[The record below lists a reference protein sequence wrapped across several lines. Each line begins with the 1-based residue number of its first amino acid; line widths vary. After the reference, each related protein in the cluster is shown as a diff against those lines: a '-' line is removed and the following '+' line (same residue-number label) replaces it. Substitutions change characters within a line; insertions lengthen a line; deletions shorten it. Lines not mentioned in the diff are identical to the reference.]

1 MDLLDLFFIW
11 SFLGKAR
18 LPIKPVTMTK
28 LVRYFP
34 GSVVGQAIAD
44 HPKIR
49 KLGFTGSTPVGK
61 AIMERWV
68 LAWSWGIRT
77 LSVLCV
83 L

>member
-1 MDLLDLFFIW
+1 M
-11 SFLGKAR
+11 
-18 LPIKPVTMTK
+18 PIKPVTMTK

-68 LAWSWGIRT
+68 MGNYDVIGI
-77 LSVLCV
+77 LCIV
-83 L
+83 GKFKNITTEILKH